1 MQNSRERN
9 PALQQR
15 SEPLP
20 GPFAALTA
28 TIENS
33 SPQPA
38 QTMPEGTE
46 LIQIA
51 RDSMVLVVT
60 LNGPLQPFT
69 DLRCRLV
76 HPAGQFCFQT
86 AQLRHH
92 PLVRR
97 FAPYDETA
105 VAPSLPTVMREA
117 QERKGLRLSLA
128 ALFPNSFGMLPE
140 LRRGKRWHASRKR
153 WETC

>member
-9 PALQQR
+9 PAFQQR
-15 SEPLP
+15 GEPLP

-51 RDSMVLVVT
+51 RDSMVLVVA
-60 LNGPLQPFT
+60 LNHLPKPFT
-69 DLRCRLV
+69 HLRWRLV
-76 HPAGQFCFQT
+76 LPAGQFCFYGT
-86 AQLRHH
+86 QLRHH
-92 PLVRR
+92 PLTCR
-97 FAPYDETA
+97 FAPHDETA
-105 VAPSLPTVMREA
+105 VAPPLPTIVREA
-117 QERKGLRLSLA
+117 EERESFWLSLTTP
-128 ALFPNSFGMLPE
+128 FPNSFGMLPE
-140 LRRGKRWHASRKR
+140 LNQPRLLAM
-153 WETC
+153 

>member
-15 SEPLP
+15 GEPLP

-33 SPQPA
+33 SPQSA

-51 RDSMVLVVT
+51 RDSMVLVVA
-60 LNGPLQPFT
+60 LNDLGQPFT
-69 DLRCRLV
+69 DLRCRIV
-76 HPAGQFCFQT
+76 PPADQF
-86 AQLRHH
+86 
-92 PLVRR
+92 
-97 FAPYDETA
+97 
-105 VAPSLPTVMREA
+105 S
-117 QERKGLRLSLA
+117 
-128 ALFPNSFGMLPE
+128 
-140 LRRGKRWHASRKR
+140 
-153 WETC
+153 

>member
-15 SEPLP
+15 GEPLP

-51 RDSMVLVVT
+51 RDSMVLVVA
-60 LNGPLQPFT
+60 LNDLREPFT
-69 DLRCRLV
+69 DLRCRLML
-76 HPAGQFCFQT
+76 PAGQFCFYGT
-86 AQLRHH
+86 QLRHH
-92 PLVRR
+92 PL
-97 FAPYDETA
+97 
-105 VAPSLPTVMREA
+105 
-117 QERKGLRLSLA
+117 A
-128 ALFPNSFGMLPE
+128 ARSACGPAAELPE
-140 LRRGKRWHASRKR
+140 IDPGRDGGDA
-153 WETC
+153 